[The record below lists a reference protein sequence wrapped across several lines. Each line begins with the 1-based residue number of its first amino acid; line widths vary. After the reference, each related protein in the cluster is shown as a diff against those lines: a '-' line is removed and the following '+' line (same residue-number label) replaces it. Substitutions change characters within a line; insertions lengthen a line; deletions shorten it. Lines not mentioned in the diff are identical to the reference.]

1 MEDTKYTLSGSIS
14 LAVPAQHA
22 DSLISMGDGTCAL
35 LYLYALRENGSF
47 TAEGAAKA
55 LCRTPAEISAA
66 AEKLRS
72 SGLFSSEKKSFTPRP
87 AEELPQ
93 YPTHEIIKTAKTE
106 SAFQAVI
113 DEAQHIFGRILTGPE
128 INTLYGLYSD
138 LALPPEVIVLLI
150 NHCVSF
156 TRDKFGPGKMPSMRT
171 VEKEGYAWF
180 NAEII
185 TLDRCEEHLRR
196 LSERREK
203 SSRIKRVLQ
212 INDRGLTPSEAG
224 FVDDWLK
231 MGFDTEAI
239 AEAYDRTVMKTGRL
253 QWKYMDSILKSWNDK
268 GLHTPEQIEKGDQRG
283 AKTASG
289 KPVSFA
295 DKPARSD
302 LRSETERIRE
312 MMEKL

>member
-1 MEDTKYTLSGSIS
+1 MEDTKYTLSGSIN

-22 DSLISMGDGTCAL
+22 DRLISMGDGTCAL
-35 LYLYALRENGSF
+35 LYLYALRENASF

-72 SGLFSSEKKSFTPRP
+72 SGLFSAEKKAFAPRP

-93 YPTHEIIKTAKTE
+93 YPVGEIIKTAKTE

-113 DEAQHIFGRILTGPE
+113 DEAQHIFGKILTGPE

-138 LALPPEVIVLLI
+138 LALPPEVIILLI
-150 NHCVSF
+150 NHCVGF
-156 TRDKFGPGKMPSMRT
+156 TREKFGPGKMPSMRT

-180 NAEII
+180 NAEIV

-196 LSERREK
+196 LSERRDK

-212 INDRGLTPSEAG
+212 INDRGFTASEASY
-224 FVDDWLK
+224 VDDWLK

-268 GLHTPEQIEKGDQRG
+268 GLHTPEEIEKGDQRG
-283 AKTASG
+283 AKALYSGPVCGTARAAGTDS
-289 KPVSFA
+289 
-295 DKPARSD
+295 
-302 LRSETERIRE
+302 RSETERIRE